1 MDIKTS
7 FQNHQLR
14 WAVGIGIGI
23 LIIFVGILLFAI
35 TNPFSSSDTSSATTG
50 SSSSSGSNTSSST
63 TPTNTQTQPVA
74 QSESTIEAQQSIHGS
89 ASSVSAEDRTLTV
102 TPHNLPEDAKY
113 QNVTVSLPEESTIT
127 LIQRKSQ
134 RQISEE
140 SSEENAEPT
149 SKVSTQSLSVSDVRE
164 DDEVIV
170 SLERKI
176 EKGTQPLTATRV
188 QVLSRLE

>member
-7 FQNHQLR
+7 FQNHQLL

-50 SSSSSGSNTSSST
+50 SSSSGSNTPSST
-63 TPTNTQTQPVA
+63 TSTNTQNQPVA
-74 QSESTIEAQQSIHGS
+74 QSESNIEAQQSIHGT

-102 TPHNLPEDAKY
+102 TPHNLPEDARY
-113 QNVTVSLPEESTIT
+113 QNVTVSLPEEGSIT

-134 RQISEE
+134 SQISEE
-140 SSEENAEPT
+140 SSEENEEPN
-149 SKVSTQSLSVSDVRE
+149 SKVSTQSLSVSDLRE

-170 SLERKI
+170 SLKNKI
-176 EKGTQPLTATRV
+176 EDDTQPLTATRV
-188 QVLSRLE
+188 QVLSRLD